1 MTVEGC
7 TVIDAG
13 FVDFA
18 VEVQAAAAAIV
29 VSDRERGAAI
39 TDTVAGAGANVDS
52 GGGTYCSIQ
61 VAPVVTTCKGCA

>member
-1 MTVEGC
+1 LTVEGC

-39 TDTVAGAGANVDS
+39 LIAVEELTVAL
-52 GGGTYCSIQ
+52 Q